1 MEDWAQI
8 RYLRKQGLSIRKIAA
23 EVGCA
28 KKTVERAL
36 AADKPP
42 AYKKR
47 ASTVT
52 SFTPFGPQVRAL
64 LEQTPTL
71 PATVIAERVGWTG
84 SITWFRD
91 NVRRIRPDYQPADPV
106 DTLTH
111 RPGEQIQCDLTF
123 PAGGIPDETGARMPF
138 PVLVMVAS
146 HSRFMA
152 ARVLPTRTTGDLIAG
167 MWALLSTSFQAVPE
181 HLLWDH
187 ETGIGQKTLT
197 QPVLAFAG
205 TLGTRIQQ
213 APPRDPET
221 KGVVERANGYL
232 KSSFFPGRDFTHPI
246 DAQHQ
251 LDDWITGVANQRI
264 HATTRKIPAVAWAA
278 DKASMTALPPYPP
291 QVGVLRQVRLP
302 RNYYV
307 AVDANHYSVDPRM
320 INRIVTVHA
329 DLEQVIVR
337 APDGVLVARHERV
350 WGAHQTITDPM
361 HAAVAKQMRHQLAT
375 PPAPPQAVEVE
386 QADLGIY
393 DRLAG
398 LEVGA

>member
-52 SFTPFGPQVRAL
+52 SFTPFEPQVRAL

-138 PVLVMVAS
+138 PVLVAS

-152 ARVLPTRTTGDLIAG
+152 ARVLPTRTTGDLIAKDVG
-167 MWALLSTSFQAVPE
+167 IVVDAVSGRARAGPDPRLVDTLELVQTGPE
-181 HLLWDH
+181 KA
-187 ETGIGQKTLT
+187 KTLN
-197 QPVLAFAG
+197 G
-205 TLGTRIQQ
+205 GQ
-213 APPRDPET
+213 ARNT
-221 KGVVERANGYL
+221 Y
-232 KSSFFPGRDFTHPI
+232 
-246 DAQHQ
+246 
-251 LDDWITGVANQRI
+251 
-264 HATTRKIPAVAWAA
+264 
-278 DKASMTALPPYPP
+278 ALY
-291 QVGVLRQVRLP
+291 
-302 RNYYV
+302 
-307 AVDANHYSVDPRM
+307 
-320 INRIVTVHA
+320 
-329 DLEQVIVR
+329 
-337 APDGVLVARHERV
+337 
-350 WGAHQTITDPM
+350 AHQQITPIEAYRSAGRTFWWTIRWPE
-361 HAAVAKQMRHQLAT
+361 
-375 PPAPPQAVEVE
+375 P
-386 QADLGIY
+386 GSCGY
-393 DRLAG
+393 
-398 LEVGA
+398 